1 MAFGIEQL
9 FRSAA
14 GADWMSQSGG
24 LSASEF
30 TAALKERAGADLN
43 FVKGELQGLGKEL
56 GLSGHD
62 SKAIFDFLE
71 KNGHVSVDALRDKL
85 LKSAGADKAFN
96 LDEFKG
102 GVNGL
107 VGQATD
113 HHNGAHKADGLN
125 FRQDA
130 GADKKID
137 KAEFQAFAEQA
148 GIHDQAVIDKAFDKL
163 AGADG
168 KIDRNEAKDGLG
180 NTKLSKSD
188 LAKKINELGGEDK
201 KDINFN
207 KAAGADKAMNED
219 EFAALAKQAG
229 IQDEDQIKKVFDQ
242 IAGADGKIS
251 KDEFKAAFGDS
262 KVSADDFKQKFD
274 KLAQGDGCDQAD
286 QSQQPDSSQAPDQ
299 SQDPYQSQD
308 PQGSSGCSKPEHSCG
323 SGEGSSTHSKDHWSV
338 EQKNGEATIK
348 LGKDYTVNVKEDGS
362 KISVTN
368 NCTGQ
373 TTEIS
378 GDPHFR
384 GKNNFDF
391 KDGMTLKLDNGA
403 KLTIGT
409 TPAGNGTTLATSLTI
424 TQGDHAIQVSGI
436 AQGNTDGALQV
447 QQSFDGRSVD
457 RHTAD
462 GAATLLETPGG
473 WFYHGH
479 LATQQ
484 DINQAE
490 AAYH

>member
-1 MAFGIEQL
+1 MG
-9 FRSAA
+9 
-14 GADWMSQSGG
+14 
-24 LSASEF
+24 
-30 TAALKERAGADLN
+30 LN
-43 FVKGELQGLGKEL
+43 FNHSIHVGGFGLDVNASIG
-56 GLSGHD
+56 GGHNRGVN
-62 SKAIFDFLE
+62 FDAMLHGPGRHE
-71 KNGHVSVDALRDKL
+71 RRDDACGCSDKHDKNDGVNFRRD
-85 LKSAGADKAFN
+85 AGADKAIDK
-96 LDEFKG
+96 DEFEALCK
-102 GVNGL
+102 
-107 VGQATD
+107 
-113 HHNGAHKADGLN
+113 
-125 FRQDA
+125 R
-130 GADKKID
+130 
-137 KAEFQAFAEQA
+137 A
-148 GIHDQAVIDKAFDKL
+148 GITDQDTIDKAFEKL

-168 KIDRNEAKDGLG
+168 K
-180 NTKLSKSD
+180 
-188 LAKKINELGGEDK
+188 
-201 KDINFN
+201 
-207 KAAGADKAMNED
+207 
-219 EFAALAKQAG
+219 
-229 IQDEDQIKKVFDQ
+229 V
-242 IAGADGKIS
+242 S
-251 KDEFKAAFGDS
+251 KDEFKAAFGDT

-274 KLAQGDGCDQAD
+274 ELAKGDGCDKAD
-286 QSQQPDSSQAPDQ
+286 ESQQPDQ
-299 SQDPYQSQD
+299 SQDPEE
-308 PQGSSGCSKPEHSCG
+308 SSGCSKPDKPDHHGCSG
-323 SGEGSSTHSKDHWSV
+323 SEGSSGSHSRDHWSV

-378 GDPHFR
+378 GDPHFH

-391 KDGMTLKLDNGA
+391 KDGLTLKLDNGA

-436 AQGNTDGALQV
+436 AQGNTDGALRV
-447 QQSFDGRSVD
+447 EQSFDGRRVD

>member
-1 MAFGIEQL
+1 MG
-9 FRSAA
+9 
-14 GADWMSQSGG
+14 
-24 LSASEF
+24 
-30 TAALKERAGADLN
+30 LN
-43 FVKGELQGLGKEL
+43 FNHSIHVGGFGLDVNASIG
-56 GLSGHD
+56 GGHNRGVN
-62 SKAIFDFLE
+62 FDAMLHGPGRHE
-71 KNGHVSVDALRDKL
+71 RRDDACGCSDKHDKNDGVNFRRD
-85 LKSAGADKAFN
+85 AGADKAIDK
-96 LDEFKG
+96 DEFEALCK
-102 GVNGL
+102 
-107 VGQATD
+107 
-113 HHNGAHKADGLN
+113 
-125 FRQDA
+125 R
-130 GADKKID
+130 
-137 KAEFQAFAEQA
+137 A
-148 GIHDQAVIDKAFDKL
+148 GITDQDTIDKAFEKL

-168 KIDRNEAKDGLG
+168 KINKDEVKDGLG
-180 NTKLSKSD
+180 DTKLSKD
-188 LAKKINELGGEDK
+188 EFAKKVNELGGEDK
-201 KDINFN
+201 KDVNFN
-207 KAAGADKAMNED
+207 KAAGADKALNED
-219 EFAALAKQAG
+219 EFAQLAKQAG
-229 IQDEDQIKKVFDQ
+229 IEDEDQIKKVFDQ
-242 IAGADGKIS
+242 IAGADGKVS
-251 KDEFKAAFGDS
+251 KDEFKAAFGDT

-274 KLAQGDGCDQAD
+274 ELAKGDGCDKAD
-286 QSQQPDSSQAPDQ
+286 ESQQPDQ
-299 SQDPYQSQD
+299 SQDPEE
-308 PQGSSGCSKPEHSCG
+308 SSGCSKPDKPDHHGCSG
-323 SGEGSSTHSKDHWSV
+323 SEGSSGSHSRDHWSV

-378 GDPHFR
+378 GDPHFH

-391 KDGMTLKLDNGA
+391 KDGLTLKLDNGA

-436 AQGNTDGALQV
+436 AQGNTDGALRV
-447 QQSFDGRSVD
+447 EQSFDGRRVD